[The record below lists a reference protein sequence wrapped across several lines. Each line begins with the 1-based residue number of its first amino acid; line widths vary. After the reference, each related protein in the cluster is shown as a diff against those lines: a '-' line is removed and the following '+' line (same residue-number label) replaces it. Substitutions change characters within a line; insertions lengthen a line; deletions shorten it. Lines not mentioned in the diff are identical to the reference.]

1 LAAAVLY
8 VLLPAHRPAFRD
20 FVAVFLMAQ
29 VAGVAS
35 HVPAGLGVFEVVLL
49 KLFPK
54 NAAGSALLAS
64 LLAYRV
70 IYYLLPLLV
79 AAALLG
85 ARELRRRRAELVRM
99 ATEIGR
105 WLPASQVL
113 AATCFVSG
121 IVLLASGAT
130 PAAHG
135 RLGLLAFLPLAIV
148 EASHFAGSIAGAG
161 LLLLARGLQ
170 LRLDGAWVVTV
181 ALLTGGVAPSLLK
194 GFDYEE
200 AILLAVVLAAL
211 LPCRRQ
217 FSRRASLL
225 HEPFSA
231 EWIFAILFVLLGIA
245 WLLLFSHKHVGY
257 SHELWW

>member
-1 LAAAVLY
+1 AHNVGVSFIGGTAMRLHLYTGWGLAPRDVAGIAALNAATFWIGLLVLLGLSLLFAPPSPVTAPPAPLAIRRPVARACLVAAASYLLAAALAPRPLGWRGWQFPLPSVRVALGQMVVSCADWVLAAAVLY

-99 ATEIGR
+99 ATE
-105 WLPASQVL
+105 L
-113 AATCFVSG
+113 
-121 IVLLASGAT
+121 
-130 PAAHG
+130 
-135 RLGLLAFLPLAIV
+135 
-148 EASHFAGSIAGAG
+148 
-161 LLLLARGLQ
+161 
-170 LRLDGAWVVTV
+170 
-181 ALLTGGVAPSLLK
+181 
-194 GFDYEE
+194 
-200 AILLAVVLAAL
+200 
-211 LPCRRQ
+211 
-217 FSRRASLL
+217 
-225 HEPFSA
+225 
-231 EWIFAILFVLLGIA
+231 
-245 WLLLFSHKHVGY
+245 
-257 SHELWW
+257 